1 MHTGSVE
8 WMNEWM
14 NESLFL
20 FSIVTIINEKRIHL
34 VIIDS
39 IRPQE
44 NVPGADDTIIKLL
57 TMDNNNIVSLINK

>member
-1 MHTGSVE
+1 
-8 WMNEWM
+8 M

-57 TMDNNNIVSLINK
+57 TMDNNNNVVSLNR